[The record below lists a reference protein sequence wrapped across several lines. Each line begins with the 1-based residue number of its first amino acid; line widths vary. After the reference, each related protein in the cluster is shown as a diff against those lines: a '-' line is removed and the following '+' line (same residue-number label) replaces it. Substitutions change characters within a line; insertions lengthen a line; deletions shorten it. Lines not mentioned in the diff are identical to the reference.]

1 MQSVAAHWRHQ
12 QTAVLAAAA
21 VAETR
26 GWEMSRAETTTQ
38 VAALAAHGMTVSL
51 PSAGLSEALQ
61 QIGATMTAEWLQ
73 QAGAE
78 GQAVI
83 DAYRGK

>member
-1 MQSVAAHWRHQ
+1 
-12 QTAVLAAAA
+12 
-21 VAETR
+21 
-26 GWEMSRAETTTQ
+26 
-38 VAALAAHGMTVSL
+38 MTVSL